1 MMNGTEVMGKQKQ
14 IRDKQHA
21 EMRRNNNEVGKWTW

>member
-1 MMNGTEVMGKQKQ
+1 MNGYKLRAELSWEQVGN
-14 IRDKQHA
+14 A